1 MIAPMQAAG
10 DYLTTAQARVYLGG
24 VCRNT
29 LYRWAREAG
38 MVRFK
43 RGNVVR
49 WPRWELDRV
58 IKQSTKAV
66 R

>member
-1 MIAPMQAAG
+1 
-10 DYLTTAQARVYLGG
+10 
-24 VCRNT
+24 
-29 LYRWAREAG
+29 